1 MVVINEVL
9 CKIGFTI
16 FIIVVAEMFFESQ
29 MEGAASL
36 SDIFLITVLTDQLVY
51 AALLEFVLGVAVV
64 FLGELTFQCFVCLV
78 SNF

>member
-1 MVVINEVL
+1 MVIINEVL

-16 FIIVVAEMFFESQ
+16 FIIVVAEMFFESH

-64 FLGELTFQCFVCLV
+64 FLGE
-78 SNF
+78 